1 MLLNKDLTALGV
13 EGKTSR
19 SKSSRRNSLV
29 TNAVIKERLNSSN
42 DIVKEIPKW
51 GLGIVS
57 KAESNLVPSAANSKH
72 KFEIE
77 HLF

>member
-1 MLLNKDLTALGV
+1 MLLNKDLAALGV
-13 EGKTSR
+13 DGKTSR

-29 TNAVIKERLNSSN
+29 SNAVITERRNSSN
-42 DIVKEIPKW
+42 DIVKEKPNW

-57 KAESNLVPSAANSKH
+57 KAESNLVPSAASSKH

-77 HLF
+77 QLF